1 MDLKQNKF
9 YKINSIKSNEVLYM
23 NYGLIENIVIKII
36 SISLDGNTIYIE
48 VPDLKRKLAL
58 SKELITDLELIEL
71 DNDFK
76 NDFNNYLVKND

>member
-23 NYGLIENIVIKII
+23 NYGLIENIIIKII
-36 SISLDGNTIYIE
+36 SMSLDGNTIYIE

-58 SKELITDLELIEL
+58 SKELIEDLELIEL
-71 DNDFK
+71 SDDFK
-76 NDFNNYLVKND
+76 NNFNNNL